1 MFFSY
6 QKYEKVERSH
16 FLQKTQLFQ
25 NPCGEN
31 RRDFSDF
38 EKNRRNVM
46 LIILNF

>member
-1 MFFSY
+1 MLFSC

-38 EKNRRNVM
+38 EKNRRRIAINR
-46 LIILNF
+46 IW